1 MQHYQIPAINRQIV
15 QILGKSWVKI
25 CANLL
30 LTKCAGGGI
39 MENLARGVRR
49 RATQMSSVILLNFYK
64 NNRGFRHPCYLIL
77 QLCRSL
83 CKKRTMRY

>member
-1 MQHYQIPAINRQIV
+1 MQHYQIPAVNRQIA

-30 LTKCAGGGI
+30 LTKCAAGGI

-64 NNRGFRHPCYLIL
+64 NNRGFATPVIL
-77 QLCRSL
+77 FLGYAVLFVESA
-83 CKKRTMRY
+83 

>member
-1 MQHYQIPAINRQIV
+1 MQHYQIPAVNRQII

-30 LTKCAGGGI
+30 LTKCAAGGI

-49 RATQMSSVILLNFYK
+49 RATQMSSVILLNFCK
-64 NNRGFRHPCYLIL
+64 NNRGFATPVIL
-77 QLCRSL
+77 FFG
-83 CKKRTMRY
+83 YAVFFVENA